1 MKSLT
6 CAAAASALALFAAT
20 GTAHADPE
28 DWTAPPTYSASPE
41 HFGLELRLGIYTPE
55 GLGPDFASPQ
65 YFGGDVGPMLAFELH
80 YFPWRIPYI
89 GLVGAGGGLGW
100 SQWDT
105 PSPGS
110 TTTPT
115 TDGGETTNSDRNAFE
130 MITMRP
136 FLLLRF
142 DTFARELNFP
152 LVITPKIGLDAVY
165 WNTGTSTRTDATGWS
180 IGPRFAGKLSL
191 ELDFLEPRAA
201 RQLDE
206 VWGIN
211 HSELFFELYYSMAGE
226 LIGDQLP
233 VSGWGWAA
241 GLGFT
246 C

>member
-1 MKSLT
+1 MKSLLS
-6 CAAAASALALFAAT
+6 AAAAGAIALLAAT

-28 DWTAPPTYSASPE
+28 DWTAPSTYTASPE
-41 HFGLELRLGIYTPE
+41 HFGLELRLGIYTLE
-55 GLGPDFASPQ
+55 GLGADFGSPQ
-65 YFGGDVGPMLAFELH
+65 YFGGDVGPMLSFELH

-110 TTTPT
+110 VPT
-115 TDGGETTNSDRNAFE
+115 GGEGENSDRNVFE
-130 MITMRP
+130 IITMRP

-142 DTFARELNFP
+142 DTLARELNFP
-152 LVITPKIGLDAVY
+152 IVLTPKIGLDVVY
-165 WNTGTSTRTDATGWS
+165 WLTGAGSTTEASGWS
-180 IGPRFAGKLSL
+180 IGPRFAGKVSL

-206 VWGIN
+206 EWGIN
-211 HSELFFELYYSMAGE
+211 HSEIFFELYYSMAGD
-226 LIGDQLP
+226 LIQDQLP

-246 C
+246 F